1 MSRRQFVLG
10 LTVYAMSLLLG
21 GVIGMFSGH
30 PLDPDGARER
40 IEELNKFEREFPG
53 MTPQQRQELW
63 KASAAQYP
71 PDKPYSL
78 PGAFAAALDW
88 HPYFPA
94 VACALILLVV
104 RPRRR
109 ELVFALVTISGLL
122 FIFVSWRIVLAVVA
136 PTFAYY
142 CFFIFRERVKSA
154 NRARR

>member
-1 MSRRQFVLG
+1 MSRQQFILG

-53 MTPQQRQELW
+53 MTPQERQELW
-63 KASAAQYP
+63 KASAARYP
-71 PDKPYSL
+71 QDRPHSL
-78 PGAFAAALDW
+78 PRAFAAALEW

-94 VACALILLVV
+94 VACAVILLAL

-109 ELVFALVTISGLL
+109 ELAFALVAISGLL
-122 FIFVSWRIVLAVVA
+122 FILVGWRTVLAVVV
-136 PTFAYY
+136 PTSAY
-142 CFFIFRERVKSA
+142 FFLFMFRDSVKSKSP
-154 NRARR
+154 RSS